1 MIIHFFPDM
10 GKDEHESIL
19 QRLLDSRATRVVKP
33 TNLADVLED
42 LKGTSDGKD
51 FKELHERILDE
62 ERERLVKTR
71 FAVPRAQAEA
81 QTPSPIKALRPSV
94 VVAKGLPGVQL
105 TYQVGTRSF
114 QGYYPKQLTE
124 EQISKFLGGGKIQAR
139 FSTSRTI
146 GDKWTAETA
155 LVQVVNWLWTH
166 HRKAGRDIWRC
177 FRSSFQVFLLQR
189 IFQCSFLDSSSFHP
203 LLDFLLCKCSED
215 CTSKPSKQAILD
227 ALELCFKILSG
238 EAEDPKPDDESA
250 DENVEEDQPDEAE
263 NVSPPSSSSSTEGS
277 SSSEESDKAIPAGSK
292 DTKVSE
298 KKKPSKS
305 KSSDSKKKEEF
316 TDSKKKEEFK
326 KSAKAKPAGT
336 KAKGKAQE
344 NKKKEDKKTDSEL
357 KEKPKSKPQ
366 PLDTS
371 KVVIPGFMKTVSA
384 SAKSSPVA
392 EPAPKRRRKEKG
404 P

>member
-10 GKDEHESIL
+10 TKDECESLL
-19 QRLLDSRATRVVKP
+19 QRLLESRATRVVKP

-62 ERERLVKTR
+62 EREKLVKTR

-81 QTPSPIKALRPSV
+81 QTPSPIKALRPEV

-114 QGYYPKQLTE
+114 QGYYPKMLTE
-124 EQISKFLGGGKIQAR
+124 EQIQKFLGGGKIQTR

-166 HRKAGRDIWRC
+166 HRKAGRDIWSC

-189 IFQCSFLDSSSFHP
+189 IFQCSCLDSSSFRP

-215 CTSKPSKQAILD
+215 CTGKPSKQTILD
-227 ALELCFKILSG
+227 ALELCFKILAG
-238 EAEDPKPDDESA
+238 EAEDPKAGDQSA
-250 DENVEEDQPDEAE
+250 DEIVAEEQPDEAE
-263 NVSPPSSSSSTEGS
+263 GVSPPSSSSSTDGS
-277 SSSEESDKAIPAGSK
+277 SSSEDESEAIAAGSK
-292 DTKVSE
+292 DKKVSKPKKPSE
-298 KKKPSKS
+298 SKKKP
-305 KSSDSKKKEEF
+305 KESE
-316 TDSKKKEEFK
+316 

-336 KAKGKAQE
+336 KGTGKLQE
-344 NKKKEDKKTDSEL
+344 NKKKQDKKTDPEL
-357 KEKPKSKPQ
+357 KGKVKSGPK
-366 PLDTS
+366 PLDTTG
-371 KVVIPGFMKTVSA
+371 VVIPRFMQTVSA
-384 SAKSSPVA
+384 SAKASPVA
-392 EPAPKRRRKEKG
+392 EPAPKRRKKEKG